1 MIGGLTQI
9 VSIALAVVL
18 FGIIILVIK
27 TYRKATQGQALVRTG
42 QGGTKVSFDGFFVIP
57 VLHQME
63 VMDITLKTVVISR
76 QGKEGLICKDNLRA
90 DIKVNFFVRVNKTTE
105 DVIQVAQAIG
115 CKRASDIESLVD
127 LFDAKFSEAL
137 KTVGKQF
144 DFVELYNSRE
154 KFKLEILRTIGTDLN
169 GYVLDDC
176 AIDFLEQTPMEQ
188 LSPDNI
194 LDVEGIKKITKIT
207 SEQQILANQIRRDK
221 EKTVTKQD
229 VEAKETVLQLEKQL
243 AETQEK
249 QKREIANIKSREQ
262 AEIDKVNQEQR
273 RISENAR
280 IATEEEIQIAEEN
293 KQRQVIVAQKNKERT
308 EAVENETVKKDQ
320 QLEANE
326 REKIVSL
333 AQIEKDKALE
343 TEQKLMQE
351 VIKERVEVQKSVV
364 AAEEKIKDTQ
374 AQAQAE
380 RDKLVSIKAAEKEA
394 ETNLVTEIKSA
405 EAHRKAAEFKTEQRI
420 LEAKAAQEAAD
431 KEAAAMKILAEAKAA
446 QDAAIGI
453 AEAQVIEAKALA
465 KEKEGNV
472 DARIIESTA
481 KAEAEATKAKGLA
494 EAEATKANGIAEAEV
509 IEAIA
514 NANEKEGMATNR
526 VNDEKFTVEAKGI
539 EAKAAAMKKL
549 DGVGKDHEEFKLR
562 LNKDKEIELAKINI
576 QKEIASSQARVISEA
591 LKSAKIDIVG
601 GETMFFDQIMNAI
614 SNGKSVDRTVDNSE
628 VLRQVKDTFFS
639 TADGASFKENI
650 RKFIDQFAVTSED
663 VKNLTLSNLLYKISN
678 KAHSE
683 GDKKSIFNL
692 LDIAKSLGLSNK
704 SASDIGIDPF

>member
-1 MIGGLTQI
+1 MLEGVLQTGVIIG
-9 VSIALAVVL
+9 AVVL
-18 FGIIILVIK
+18 IGIIILVIK

-42 QGGTKVSFDGFFVIP
+42 QGGTKVSFDGLFVIP

-90 DIKVNFFVRVNKTTE
+90 DIKVNFFVRVNKTSE

-176 AIDFLEQTPMEQ
+176 AIDFLEQTPIEQ

-207 SEQQILANQIRRDK
+207 SEQQILSNQIRRDK

-229 VEAKETVLQLEKQL
+229 VEARETVLQLEKQL
-243 AETQEK
+243 AETEEK
-249 QKREIANIKSREQ
+249 QKREIENIKAREQ
-262 AEIDKVNQEQR
+262 ADIAKVREEQR

-280 IATEEEIQIAEEN
+280 IAAEEEIQIAEEN

-308 EAVENETVKKDQ
+308 EAIESEAVLKDQ

-333 AQIEKDKALE
+333 AKIEKDKALE
-343 TEQKLMQE
+343 AEQKIMQE

-364 AAEEKIKDTQ
+364 IAEEKIKDTQ
-374 AQAQAE
+374 AQAEAE
-380 RDKLVSIKAAEKEA
+380 RNKLVAIKDAEKEA
-394 ETNLVTEIKSA
+394 ETKLVTEIKSA
-405 EAHRKAAEFKTEQRI
+405 EANRKAAEFRTEQRI

-431 KEAAAMKILAEAKAA
+431 KEASATKILAEAKAA
-446 QDAAIGI
+446 EAAALGI
-453 AEAQVIEAKALA
+453 SEAQVIEAKAAA
-465 KEKEGNV
+465 KEKEGDV
-472 DARIIESTA
+472 DARIILSSS
-481 KAEAEATKAKGLA
+481 KAEAEAIKAKGMA
-494 EAEATKANGIAEAEV
+494 EAEI
-509 IEAIA
+509 IEARA
-514 NANEKEGMATNR
+514 TATEKEGMTQNR
-526 VNDEKFTVEAKGI
+526 VNSEKFSVEAKGI
-539 EAKAAAMKKL
+539 EEKAAAMKKL
-549 DGVGKDHEEFKLR
+549 DGVGKEHEEFKLR

-576 QKEIASSQARVISEA
+576 QKDIAAAQAKVISEA
-591 LKSAKIDIVG
+591 LKAANIEIVG
-601 GETMFFDQIMNAI
+601 GETMFFEQIMGAI
-614 SNGKSVDRTVDNSE
+614 SNGKSIDKVVNNSTV
-628 VLRQVKDTFFS
+628 LKQVKDTFFS
-639 TADGASFKENI
+639 TEDGTSFKDNI
-650 RKFIDQFAVTSED
+650 RRFIDQFGVNSED
-663 VKNLTLSNLLYKISN
+663 IKNMTLSNLLYKLGN
-678 KAHSE
+678 AADSE
-683 GDKKSIFNL
+683 GDKKSIFNM

-704 SASDIGIDPF
+704 SASEIGIDPF

>member
-1 MIGGLTQI
+1 MLEGLIQAGTIAI
-9 VSIALAVVL
+9 VVVII
-18 FGIIILVIK
+18 GIIIMVIK

-90 DIKVNFFVRVNKTTE
+90 DIKVNFFVRVNKTSE

-115 CKRASDIESLVD
+115 CKRASDIEALVD

-176 AIDFLEQTPMEQ
+176 AIDFLEQTPIEQ

-207 SEQQILANQIRRDK
+207 SEQQILSNQIRRDK

-243 AETQEK
+243 AETEEK
-249 QKREIANIKSREQ
+249 QKREIANIKSREE
-262 AEIDKVNQEQR
+262 AEISKVREEQR

-280 IATEEEIQIAEEN
+280 IAAEEEIQIAEEN

-308 EAVENETVKKDQ
+308 EAIENETVLKDQ

-333 AQIEKDKALE
+333 ASIEKDKALE
-343 TEQKLMQE
+343 AEQKIMQE

-364 AAEEKIKDTQ
+364 AAEEKIKDTK
-374 AQAQAE
+374 AQAE
-380 RDKLVSIKAAEKEA
+380 AERNKLVAIKEAEKEA
-394 ETNLVTEIKSA
+394 ETKLVTEIKSA
-405 EAHRKAAEFKTEQRI
+405 EAHRKAAEFRTEQRI

-431 KEAAAMKILAEAKAA
+431 KEAAATKILAEAKAA
-446 QDAAIGI
+446 EDAAIGI

-472 DARIIESTA
+472 EARIIESTS
-481 KAEAEATKAKGLA
+481 KAEAEAIKAKGM
-494 EAEATKANGIAEAEV
+494 AEAEV
-509 IEAIA
+509 VEAKA
-514 NANEKEGMATNR
+514 SAAEKEGMALNR
-526 VNDEKFTVEAKGI
+526 VNSEKFSVEAKGI
-539 EAKAAAMKKL
+539 EEKAAAMKKL
-549 DGVGKDHEEFKLR
+549 DGVGKEHEEFKLR

-576 QKEIASSQARVISEA
+576 QKDIAAAQAKVISEA
-591 LKSAKIDIVG
+591 LKAAKIDIVG
-601 GETMFFDQIMNAI
+601 GETMFFNQIMGAI
-614 SNGKSVDRTVDNSE
+614 SNGKSIDKVVENSE
-628 VLRQVKDTFFS
+628 VLKQVKDTFFS
-639 TADGASFKENI
+639 TEDGASFKENI
-650 RKFIDQFAVTSED
+650 RKFIDQFGVSAEEMKD
-663 VKNLTLSNLLYKISN
+663 LTLSNLLYKLGN
-678 KAHSE
+678 KADSE
-683 GDKKSIFNL
+683 GDKKSIFNM